1 MKFQEGLVILMT
13 KQDCTTSKVTFIE
26 KPTAQ
31 LFEDFPVPEFAKGN
45 IVYNEL
51 KKVEMIARVCYKSE
65 ASAMDLSDEDSFK
78 KTAKFISM
86 LLNRKHYAMF
96 EHSVFHF
103 KMRIRYYNTYCLIR
117 DFFRNS
123 PYCYIDSVYE
133 QEHYLCVT
141 TNLRFIL
148 ESKYFFAINCLK
160 KEIWKELSKVVKDSS
175 FYSLFHAFFAK
186 CEESYSGVSTELCI
200 PTEQEYNSGLFEKY
214 YTFCFTTDRGVTH
227 ELVRHRVASYAQE
240 STRYCI
246 YNKDITFMIPAQFDT
261 FPENMKKSWKD
272 FMVKCAQEYRE
283 LIDSGVT
290 PQNARSVLPNSL
302 ATKIVMTV
310 SEEELKHV
318 LCLRY
323 GGTTGAPHPD
333 MKALMKKVK
342 EVL

>member
-1 MKFQEGLVILMT
+1 MT

-26 KPTAQ
+26 EPTAQ
-31 LFEDFPVPEFAKGN
+31 LFEDFSVPEFAKGN

-51 KKVEMIARVCYKSE
+51 KKVEMIARVCYRSE
-65 ASAMDLSDEDSFK
+65 ASAMDLSDEDSLK

-103 KMRIRYYNTYCLIR
+103 KMRIKYTNVYYQIR
-117 DFFRNS
+117 DFFNNS
-123 PYCYIDSVYE
+123 HYCYVDSIYDE
-133 QEHYLCVT
+133 EHYLCVT

-148 ESKYFFAINCLK
+148 ESTYSLATHCLK
-160 KEIWKELSKVVKDSS
+160 DEIWKELSKVVKDSS
-175 FYSLFHAFFAK
+175 FYSLFNAFFAQDDK
-186 CEESYSGVSTELCI
+186 SPYGVSAELCI

-261 FPENMKKSWKD
+261 FPENMKKAWKD

-323 GGTTGAPHPD
+323 EGTTGAPHPD

>member
-1 MKFQEGLVILMT
+1 MT
-13 KQDCTTSKVTFIE
+13 KQDCTTSKVTFLE
-26 KPTAQ
+26 EPTAQ
-31 LFEDFPVPEFAKGN
+31 LFEDFSVPEFAKGN

-65 ASAMDLSDEDSFK
+65 ANALDLSDEDSFK

-103 KMRIRYYNTYCLIR
+103 KIRIKYANSYYLIR
-117 DFFRNS
+117 DFFNNS
-123 PYCYIDSVYE
+123 RYCYMDSIYE
-133 QEHYLCVT
+133 KEHYLCVT

-148 ESKYFFAINCLK
+148 ESKYSLATQCLK
-160 KEIWKELSKVVKDSS
+160 EEIWKELYKVAEDSS
-175 FYSLFHAFFAK
+175 SFHSLFHAFFAYDDK
-186 CEESYSGVSTELCI
+186 HYNGVSAELCT
-200 PTEQEYNSGLFEKY
+200 PTEQEYDSGLFEKY
-214 YTFCFTTDRGVTH
+214 YTFCLTTDRGVTH

-240 STRYCI
+240 STRYCT
-246 YNKDITFMIPAQFDT
+246 YNKDVTFMIPAQFDT

-310 SEEELKHV
+310 SEEELKHI

-323 GGTTGAPHPD
+323 EGTTGAPHPD
-333 MKALMKKVK
+333 MEALMEKVIK
-342 EVL
+342 EIL

>member
-1 MKFQEGLVILMT
+1 MT

-26 KPTAQ
+26 EPTAQ
-31 LFEDFPVPEFAKGN
+31 LFEDFPVPEFAKEN

-65 ASAMDLSDEDSFK
+65 AGAMDLSDEDSFK

-117 DFFRNS
+117 DFFRDS

-160 KEIWKELSKVVKDSS
+160 KEIWKELSKVIKDSS

-323 GGTTGAPHPD
+323 EGTTGAPHPD